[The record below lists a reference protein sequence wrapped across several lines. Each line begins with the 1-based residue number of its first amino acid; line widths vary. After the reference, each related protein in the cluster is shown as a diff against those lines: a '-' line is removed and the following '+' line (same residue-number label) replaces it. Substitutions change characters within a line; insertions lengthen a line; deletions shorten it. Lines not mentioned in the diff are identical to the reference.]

1 MLHNSNSSPFV
12 VRSVLQAMPEF
23 KAHLGTLVSCSQR
36 YDRAKTE
43 LENCEYAKGKQ
54 GHHTRLHIEANLL
67 EQCQIVFV
75 TLSSA
80 GHPSLQNTR
89 KFEVVIVD
97 EAAQCVEPS
106 TLIALELGSHHTVLV
121 GDPKQ
126 VRGCEERG
134 DELRSRVYGV
144 LVLFSQSA
152 AANFD
157 TIF

>member
-1 MLHNSNSSPFV
+1 
-12 VRSVLQAMPEF
+12 MPEF